1 VKHEII
7 SFDFC
12 LDSLKK
18 FERKYDLANFT
29 NIKISNGAIK
39 GIILNST

>member
-1 VKHEII
+1 MKHEII

-12 LDSLKK
+12 LGSLKN
-18 FERKYDLANFT
+18 FESKYDLANLI

-39 GIILNST
+39 GIILNIT